1 MEKII
6 KKISNNQIDTKKWN
20 KFIKQKNLILIDT
33 RKDFEFKVGTF
44 KGSINPKLNNFR
56 DFPQYFKTLKKDQ
69 NIGMFCTGGI
79 RCEKASIYLRN
90 NGFKNVYQL
99 KGGIINYLSKI
110 NKKHSLW
117 KGDCFVFDNRVT
129 VKHGLKVGN
138 FKICPGCREPIK
150 SSESKSNLYE
160 EGVSCS
166 GCFYK
171 LSSIQKERFRM
182 RQKQVQAAKK
192 DGRKY
197 FFQRET

>member
-1 MEKII
+1 MCIRD
-6 KKISNNQIDTKKWN
+6 SA
-20 KFIKQKNLILIDT
+20 
-33 RKDFEFKVGTF
+33 RKPFEYEVGTF
-44 KGSINPKLNNFR
+44 KGAINPNTYNFR
-56 DFPQYFKTLKKDQ
+56 EFKTYLSNLDKKQ
-69 NIGMFCTGGI
+69 KIGMFCTGGI

-129 VKHGLKVGN
+129 VKHGLKVGS

-166 GCFYK
+166 SCFYK
-171 LSSIQKERFRM
+171 SSSIQKARFRM

>member
-1 MEKII
+1 
-6 KKISNNQIDTKKWN
+6 
-20 KFIKQKNLILIDT
+20 
-33 RKDFEFKVGTF
+33 
-44 KGSINPKLNNFR
+44 
-56 DFPQYFKTLKKDQ
+56 
-69 NIGMFCTGGI
+69 MFCTGGI
-79 RCEKASIYLRN
+79 RCEKASNYQRN
-90 NGFKNVYQL
+90 NGFKYVYQL

-166 GCFYK
+166 SCFYK
-171 LSSIQKERFRM
+171 SSSIQKARFRM

>member
-1 MEKII
+1 MYKRQDP
-6 KKISNNQIDTKKWN
+6 NKWN
-20 KFIKQKNLILIDT
+20 KFIKQKNLVLIDT
-33 RKDFEFKVGTF
+33 RKDFEFKAGTF

-79 RCEKASIYLRN
+79 RCEKASNYLRN

-166 GCFYK
+166 SCFYK
-171 LSSIQKERFRM
+171 SSSIQKARFRM